1 MNKRVLAA
9 LLALAVTI
17 SGFSL
22 PGNVSAAQNTE
33 MTLSE
38 ETTEQTTE
46 LPSESEVTENGETE
60 SESAGESTV
69 EETEATEDVAG
80 EGETTEAPAEQKPAE
95 SEETEQATE
104 LPSES
109 KETESEVTEN
119 EETESESAGE
129 STVEETEA
137 TEEPESSVEETEAT
151 EEPESSVEKP
161 ELSVKGANSAGT
173 LFAEEFSQLAAEQ
186 LENDGCNIFSVEMT
200 GTEAFV
206 SFETTRDASLVI
218 GVYEEDGIKML
229 ASGSVEV
236 SRGQT
241 EVVVDIETASMPQYF
256 YIRGF
261 LVETD
266 TLRPVC
272 TSYES
277 SLYTQEMQDF
287 LSKTTEDFDADKV
300 LNLDDDITNNFAVYN
315 DDVILIPS
323 GTGKNEVSSI
333 DEAADTY
340 VITDADVSMTSLQP
354 GDTFAYEYETGQVLI
369 VKIAEISVDGT
380 TVTITGAD
388 AALEDVFSYVKIDA
402 EEGLGNAVIDPSTCG
417 EGVTYEGLVDA
428 AADSDFKAY
437 GVDAGGS
444 MEKAFRMKLDKKVE
458 SGAGS
463 FTVSG
468 GLDMKLTCSAKLYL
482 SFSQQY
488 VELKLDYS
496 AKLGVSASGSGS
508 IDVPLVTVG
517 YMFCGVIV
525 ELTPSIVAEA
535 DASIALQ
542 GTLKGAVGFRATK
555 NGMENLT
562 SMPTLETEFKSQ
574 GSIFIGFSLE
584 PRVKILTEKVASA
597 SLTAKVGVE
606 VTAVLDY
613 HRSGSGEVLHT
624 CSSCVDGDIYA
635 RVNLDAAAKLL
646 NKEALTFRI
655 RIADEKEKVADF
667 YYSVDHDEFGLS
679 SCPYLSFR
687 IQAAVTDTAGKPV
700 SGAVID
706 GKHTTDGNGKA
717 EFYLPNGSYRLKT
730 EKAGYTAG
738 TYRLLV
744 ADKAETIRILLKKSG
759 GSGEDGAIT
768 IEPIEPVLPD
778 GSTDTAVTQRQ
789 TLSLG
794 CYHSGVITSDG
805 SLYMWGSNGNGQLG
819 DGTTTERHTPVKV
832 LEDVVSVSLGNFHSG
847 AITSDG
853 SLYMWGYNGYGQ
865 LGDGTTTERH
875 TPVKVLDNVVS
886 VSLGAYHSGAITSD
900 GSLYMWGYN
909 LDGGLGDGTTTDKY
923 TPVKVLDNVVSV
935 SLRHYHSGA
944 ITSDGSLYMWGSNG
958 NGQLGDGT
966 TMERHTP
973 VKILDNV
980 VSVSLGYS
988 HSGAVTGDG
997 NLFMWGEN
1005 DYGQL
1010 GDGTMTESH
1019 VPVKVLEDVILAS
1032 LGKDH
1037 SGAITSDGRLFMWGR
1052 NEVGKLGDGMLRDRS
1067 TPVKVLDNVVAVSLG
1082 DAHSGAITSDGSLY
1096 MWGWINIQLGL
1107 VANYT
1112 PTKISLPGSVALP
1125 DGAKA
1130 SVLSVEAEAEPIAVN
1145 KADSVSTA
1153 GDVQEASFR
1162 DLTPD
1167 GIYQFYVAKSLT
1179 AERLLAPEN
1188 LLYVAQAAADAS
1200 GRLTVSYEP
1209 RETYEGAAVFVVG
1222 GAKRDIAGASV
1233 TVPTVSY
1240 AGGTQTILP
1249 QVTLDGR
1256 TLVEG
1261 RDYQLTGGFLVT
1273 APGSYTLTVSGI
1285 GNYTGT
1291 VQTAYQV
1298 VCAHQYTETV
1308 TRQPTCTQAGERT
1321 LRCGI
1326 CGDSYTEAIPA
1337 AGHTYTSE
1345 WTTDRQPTCTQAGS
1359 KSRHCMVCGASADV
1373 TDIPAT
1379 GHNYQNTKVI
1389 KKATTTKSGKVK
1401 QTCSVCG
1408 ASKTETIPAAKKT
1421 ALSATALTYNGKN
1434 RTPGVT
1440 VTDAK
1445 GRKLKKGTDYTVSY
1459 PKSRKNVGK
1468 YTVTIKLKGK
1478 YSGTV
1483 KKTFT
1488 VKPKSTSVTKLSS
1501 SGKNIT
1507 VKWKKQ
1513 KKQTTGYEVQY
1524 STSSKFTKKTT
1535 HTVRIA
1541 KNGTTSK
1548 KITGLKAKKK
1558 YYVRVRTYKTVRI
1571 NKKSTRIYSDWSKAK
1586 KITTKK

>member
-46 LPSESEVTENGETE
+46 LPSESEVTENEETE

-95 SEETEQATE
+95 SEETEQVTE

-119 EETESESAGE
+119 EETESEGAGE

-186 LENDGCNIFSVEMT
+186 LENNGCNIFSVEMT

-542 GTLKGAVGFRATK
+542 GTLKGAVGFCATK

-613 HRSGSGEVLHT
+613 HRSESGEVLHT

-646 NKEALTFRI
+646 NKESLTFRI

-706 GKHTTDGNGKA
+706 GKYTTDENGKA

-730 EKAGYTAG
+730 EKAGYPAG

-744 ADKAETIRILLKKSG
+744 AGRAETIRILLKKSG
-759 GSGEDGAIT
+759 GSGDI
-768 IEPIEPVLPD
+768 PIEPVLPD
-778 GSTDTAVTQRQ
+778 DSADTAVTQRQ
-789 TLSLG
+789 MLNLG
-794 CYHSGVITSDG
+794 GIHSGAITNDG
-805 SLYMWGSNGNGQLG
+805 SLYMWGGNYDGQLG
-819 DGTTTERHTPVKV
+819 DGTTTNKYTPVKVLEDVVSVSLGGFYSSGAITGDGSLYMWGNNHYGQLGDGTTDERHTPVKV
-832 LEDVVSVSLGNFHSG
+832 LEDVVSVSLGDEHSGAITSDGSLYMWGWNYGGQLGDGTTDERHTPVKVLDNVIAVSLERNHSGAITGDGSLYMWGNNHYGQLGDGTTTERYTPVKVLENVVSVSLGGLYSGAITSDGSLYMWGRNNYGQLGDGTTTDRHTPIKVLEDVVSVSLSDHSGAITSDGSLHMWGRNDYGQLGDGTTMNRHTPVKVLENAVSVSLGGFHSG

-853 SLYMWGYNGYGQ
+853 SLYMWGCN
-865 LGDGTTTERH
+865 GDG
-875 TPVKVLDNVVS
+875 L
-886 VSLGAYHSGAITSD
+886 
-900 GSLYMWGYN
+900 
-909 LDGGLGDGTTTDKY
+909 LGDGTTTD
-923 TPVKVLDNVVSV
+923 
-935 SLRHYHSGA
+935 RH
-944 ITSDGSLYMWGSNG
+944 
-958 NGQLGDGT
+958 
-966 TMERHTP
+966 
-973 VKILDNV
+973 
-980 VSVSLGYS
+980 
-988 HSGAVTGDG
+988 
-997 NLFMWGEN
+997 
-1005 DYGQL
+1005 
-1010 GDGTMTESH
+1010 
-1019 VPVKVLEDVILAS
+1019 
-1032 LGKDH
+1032 
-1037 SGAITSDGRLFMWGR
+1037 
-1052 NEVGKLGDGMLRDRS
+1052 
-1067 TPVKVLDNVVAVSLG
+1067 
-1082 DAHSGAITSDGSLY
+1082 
-1096 MWGWINIQLGL
+1096 
-1107 VANYT
+1107 T
-1112 PTKISLPGSVALP
+1112 PTKISLPGGVALP
-1125 DGAKA
+1125 DGTKA

-1145 KADSVSTA
+1145 KADSVSA
-1153 GDVQEASFR
+1153 VGDVQEASFR
-1162 DLTPD
+1162 DLTPE

-1179 AERLLAPEN
+1179 AEQLLAPEN

-1298 VCAHQYTETV
+1298 VCVHQYTETV
-1308 TRQPTCTQAGERT
+1308 TRQPTCTQTGERT

-1345 WTTDRQPTCTQAGS
+1345 WTTDRKPTCTQAGS
-1359 KSRHCMVCGASADV
+1359 KSRHCTVCGASADV
-1373 TDIPAT
+1373 TAIPAT
-1379 GHNYQNTKVI
+1379 GHNYQDTKVI

-1408 ASKTETIPAAKKT
+1408 ASKTETISAAKKT

>member
-9 LLALAVTI
+9 LLALTVTI

-46 LPSESEVTENGETE
+46 LPSESEVTESEETE

-186 LENDGCNIFSVEMT
+186 LENNGCNIFSVEMT

-241 EVVVDIETASMPQYF
+241 EAVVDIETASMPQYF

-323 GTGKNEVSSI
+323 GTGKNEVASI

-428 AADSDFKAY
+428 VADSDFKAY

-496 AKLGVSASGSGS
+496 AKLGVSVSGSGS

-613 HRSGSGEVLHT
+613 HRSESGEVLHT

-646 NKEALTFRI
+646 NKESLTFRI

-706 GKHTTDGNGKA
+706 GKYTTDENGKA

-730 EKAGYTAG
+730 EKAGYPAG

-744 ADKAETIRILLKKSG
+744 AGKSETIRILLKKSG

-778 GSTDTAVTQRQ
+778 GSADTAVTQRQ
-789 TLSLG
+789 MLSLG
-794 CYHSGVITSDG
+794 IWY
-805 SLYMWGSNGNGQLG
+805 
-819 DGTTTERHTPVKV
+819 
-832 LEDVVSVSLGNFHSG
+832 SG

-853 SLYMWGYNGYGQ
+853 SLYMWGDNYDGH
-865 LGDGTTTERH
+865 LGDGTTTDRH

-886 VSLGAYHSGAITSD
+886 VSLGGDHSGAITSD
-900 GSLYMWGYN
+900 GSLYMWGRNYN
-909 LDGGLGDGTTTDKY
+909 GHLGDGTTTDRH

-935 SLRHYHSGA
+935 SLGSVHSGAITGDGSLYMWGFNYNGQLGDGTTTDRHTPVKVLDNVVSVSLGEVHSGAITGDGNLYMWGGNYGRLGDGTTTDRHTPVKVLDNVVSVSLGVDHSGA
-944 ITSDGSLYMWGSNG
+944 ITSDGSLYMWGRNYNG
-958 NGQLGDGT
+958 HLGDGT
-966 TMERHTP
+966 TTDRH
-973 VKILDNV
+973 
-980 VSVSLGYS
+980 
-988 HSGAVTGDG
+988 
-997 NLFMWGEN
+997 
-1005 DYGQL
+1005 
-1010 GDGTMTESH
+1010 
-1019 VPVKVLEDVILAS
+1019 
-1032 LGKDH
+1032 
-1037 SGAITSDGRLFMWGR
+1037 
-1052 NEVGKLGDGMLRDRS
+1052 
-1067 TPVKVLDNVVAVSLG
+1067 
-1082 DAHSGAITSDGSLY
+1082 
-1096 MWGWINIQLGL
+1096 
-1107 VANYT
+1107 T
-1112 PTKISLPGSVALP
+1112 PTKIALPGGVALP
-1125 DGAKA
+1125 NGAKA

-1162 DLTPD
+1162 DLAPEGT
-1167 GIYQFYVAKSLT
+1167 YQFYVAKSLT
-1179 AERLLAPEN
+1179 AERLLAP
-1188 LLYVAQAAADAS
+1188 
-1200 GRLTVSYEP
+1200 
-1209 RETYEGAAVFVVG
+1209 
-1222 GAKRDIAGASV
+1222 
-1233 TVPTVSY
+1233 
-1240 AGGTQTILP
+1240 
-1249 QVTLDGR
+1249 
-1256 TLVEG
+1256 
-1261 RDYQLTGGFLVT
+1261 
-1273 APGSYTLTVSGI
+1273 
-1285 GNYTGT
+1285 
-1291 VQTAYQV
+1291 
-1298 VCAHQYTETV
+1298 
-1308 TRQPTCTQAGERT
+1308 
-1321 LRCGI
+1321 
-1326 CGDSYTEAIPA
+1326 
-1337 AGHTYTSE
+1337 
-1345 WTTDRQPTCTQAGS
+1345 
-1359 KSRHCMVCGASADV
+1359 
-1373 TDIPAT
+1373 
-1379 GHNYQNTKVI
+1379 
-1389 KKATTTKSGKVK
+1389 
-1401 QTCSVCG
+1401 
-1408 ASKTETIPAAKKT
+1408 
-1421 ALSATALTYNGKN
+1421 
-1434 RTPGVT
+1434 
-1440 VTDAK
+1440 
-1445 GRKLKKGTDYTVSY
+1445 
-1459 PKSRKNVGK
+1459 
-1468 YTVTIKLKGK
+1468 
-1478 YSGTV
+1478 
-1483 KKTFT
+1483 
-1488 VKPKSTSVTKLSS
+1488 
-1501 SGKNIT
+1501 
-1507 VKWKKQ
+1507 
-1513 KKQTTGYEVQY
+1513 
-1524 STSSKFTKKTT
+1524 
-1535 HTVRIA
+1535 
-1541 KNGTTSK
+1541 
-1548 KITGLKAKKK
+1548 
-1558 YYVRVRTYKTVRI
+1558 
-1571 NKKSTRIYSDWSKAK
+1571 
-1586 KITTKK
+1586 

>member
-1 MNKRVLAA
+1 
-9 LLALAVTI
+9 
-17 SGFSL
+17 
-22 PGNVSAAQNTE
+22 
-33 MTLSE
+33 
-38 ETTEQTTE
+38 
-46 LPSESEVTENGETE
+46 
-60 SESAGESTV
+60 
-69 EETEATEDVAG
+69 
-80 EGETTEAPAEQKPAE
+80 
-95 SEETEQATE
+95 
-104 LPSES
+104 
-109 KETESEVTEN
+109 
-119 EETESESAGE
+119 
-129 STVEETEA
+129 
-137 TEEPESSVEETEAT
+137 
-151 EEPESSVEKP
+151 
-161 ELSVKGANSAGT
+161 
-173 LFAEEFSQLAAEQ
+173 
-186 LENDGCNIFSVEMT
+186 
-200 GTEAFV
+200 
-206 SFETTRDASLVI
+206 
-218 GVYEEDGIKML
+218 ML

-241 EVVVDIETASMPQYF
+241 ETVVDIEAASMPQYF

-380 TVTITGAD
+380 TVTITGTD

-542 GTLKGAVGFRATK
+542 GTLKGAVGFCATK

-613 HRSGSGEVLHT
+613 HRSESGEVLHT

-655 RIADEKEKVADF
+655 SMADEKEKVADF

-706 GKHTTDGNGKA
+706 GKYTTDENGKA

-730 EKAGYTAG
+730 EKAGYPAG

-744 ADKAETIRILLKKSG
+744 AGKAETIRILLKKSG
-759 GSGEDGAIT
+759 GSGGDGAIT

-778 GSTDTAVTQRQ
+778 DSTDTAVTQRQ

-794 CYHSGVITSDG
+794 D
-805 SLYMWGSNGNGQLG
+805 L
-819 DGTTTERHTPVKV
+819 
-832 LEDVVSVSLGNFHSG
+832 HSG

-853 SLYMWGYNGYGQ
+853 SLYMWGYDWRGN

-886 VSLGAYHSGAITSD
+886 VSLGYEHSGAITGD
-900 GSLYMWGYN
+900 GNLYMWGRN
-909 LDGGLGDGTTTDKY
+909 D
-923 TPVKVLDNVVSV
+923 S
-935 SLRHYHSGA
+935 
-944 ITSDGSLYMWGSNG
+944 
-958 NGQLGDGT
+958 GQLGDET
-966 TMERHTP
+966 TT
-973 VKILDNV
+973 D
-980 VSVSLGYS
+980 
-988 HSGAVTGDG
+988 
-997 NLFMWGEN
+997 
-1005 DYGQL
+1005 
-1010 GDGTMTESH
+1010 
-1019 VPVKVLEDVILAS
+1019 
-1032 LGKDH
+1032 
-1037 SGAITSDGRLFMWGR
+1037 RL
-1052 NEVGKLGDGMLRDRS
+1052 
-1067 TPVKVLDNVVAVSLG
+1067 
-1082 DAHSGAITSDGSLY
+1082 
-1096 MWGWINIQLGL
+1096 
-1107 VANYT
+1107 T
-1112 PTKISLPGSVALP
+1112 PTKISLPGGVALP
-1125 DGAKA
+1125 DGTKA
-1130 SVLSVEAEAEPIAVN
+1130 SALSVEAEAEPIAVN
-1145 KADSVSTA
+1145 KADSVSIA

-1162 DLTPD
+1162 DLTPE

-1222 GAKRDIAGASV
+1222 GAKHDIAGASV

-1285 GNYTGT
+1285 GNYTGI
-1291 VQTAYQV
+1291 VQAAYQV

-1326 CGDSYTEAIPA
+1326 CGDSYTEVIPA
-1337 AGHTYTSE
+1337 AGHAYTSE

-1379 GHNYQNTKVI
+1379 GHNYQDTKVI

-1501 SGKNIT
+1501 SRKNIT